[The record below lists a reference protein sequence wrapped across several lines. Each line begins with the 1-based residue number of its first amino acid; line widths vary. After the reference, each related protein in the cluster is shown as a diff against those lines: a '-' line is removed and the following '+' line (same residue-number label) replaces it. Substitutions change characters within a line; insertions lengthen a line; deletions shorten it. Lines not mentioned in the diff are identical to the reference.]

1 MGRLRKFLGLAP
13 RQRWLLIKA
22 AALLA
27 TVRLSLWLLPFP
39 TARTLFDGM
48 SRRSRRL
55 AAAPIPVVELAGAV
69 EVASRFVPWA
79 HHCLTKALTG
89 RIFLIRYGH
98 PAEVRYGVAREA
110 KEDFL
115 AHAWLESEGS
125 VVIGGSDL
133 GRYATLSPPDKSSRM
148 KIASQSARRVQKP

>member
-39 TARTLFDGM
+39 TARALFDGM
-48 SRRSRRL
+48 ARRSRRL
-55 AAAPIPVVELAGAV
+55 AADPIPVVELAGAV

-79 HHCLTKALTG
+79 HHCLTKALAG
-89 RIFLIRYGH
+89 RIFLIRHGH
-98 PAEVRYGVAREA
+98 PAEVRFGVAREA

>member
-1 MGRLRKFLGLAP
+1 MGRFRKFLGLAP

-39 TARTLFDGM
+39 TARALFDVM

-55 AAAPIPVVELAGAV
+55 AADPIPVVELAGAV

-89 RIFLIRYGH
+89 RIFLIRHGH
-98 PAEVRYGVAREA
+98 PAEVRYGVARDA

-115 AHAWLESEGS
+115 AHAWLESEGR

-133 GRYATLSPPDKSSRM
+133 GRYATLSPPVS
-148 KIASQSARRVQKP
+148 PHE

>member
-13 RQRWLLIKA
+13 HQRWLLIKA
-22 AALLA
+22 ATLLS
-27 TVRLSLWLLPFP
+27 TVRLLLWLLPFP
-39 TARTLFDGM
+39 TARALFDGM
-48 SRRSRRL
+48 SRRSQRL
-55 AAAPIPVVELAGAV
+55 AADPIPVVELAGAV

-89 RIFLIRYGH
+89 RIILIRHGH

>member
-1 MGRLRKFLGLAP
+1 MGRFRKFLGLAP

-39 TARTLFDGM
+39 TARTLFDGV

-55 AAAPIPVVELAGAV
+55 AADPIPVVELAGAV
-69 EVASRFVPWA
+69 EVASRFVPCA
-79 HHCLTKALTG
+79 RHCLTKALTA
-89 RIFLIRYGH
+89 RILVTRRGYL
-98 PAEVRYGVAREA
+98 AEVRYGVAREA

-115 AHAWLESEGS
+115 AHAWLESEGR
-125 VVIGGSDL
+125 VVIGGTDL
-133 GRYATLSPPDKSSRM
+133 GRYATLSP
-148 KIASQSARRVQKP
+148 RVNPPE